1 MRKEDLTVPA
11 IIAEAIEII
20 VGLIYIGLQ
29 IYYGLSNHVPPYKFI
44 CNIVG
49 LLLVYAGLTILSNHP
64 EQVNR
69 LKTEVC
75 VGKVR
80 KYTLRMLR
88 LIKFVF
94 VVGLMVPC
102 VGDVIGIELKDAYSL
117 VVIFAIVLI
126 TVITRSRDCVLFK
139 RERLQ
144 HRLHRFFLF

>member
-80 KYTLRMLR
+80 
-88 LIKFVF
+88 
-94 VVGLMVPC
+94 
-102 VGDVIGIELKDAYSL
+102 
-117 VVIFAIVLI
+117 
-126 TVITRSRDCVLFK
+126 
-139 RERLQ
+139 
-144 HRLHRFFLF
+144 

>member
-20 VGLIYIGLQ
+20 VGLIYIGMQ

-94 VVGLMVPC
+94 VVGLYSLSSFISCHYFSVP
-102 VGDVIGIELKDAYSL
+102 IFLFSELPPFIVYFIMLAYSNNRL
-117 VVIFAIVLI
+117 YSI
-126 TVITRSRDCVLFK
+126 T
-139 RERLQ
+139 
-144 HRLHRFFLF
+144 

>member
-94 VVGLMVPC
+94 VVGLMVALLKFC
-102 VGDVIGIELKDAYSL
+102 VKFRKFLKIDWKLSFLRILCVILS
-117 VVIFAIVLI
+117 
-126 TVITRSRDCVLFK
+126 S
-139 RERLQ
+139 
-144 HRLHRFFLF
+144 

>member
-80 KYTLRMLR
+80 KYTLASSDQVCFCGWIDGALCGRCDR
-88 LIKFVF
+88 NRTE
-94 VVGLMVPC
+94 GC
-102 VGDVIGIELKDAYSL
+102 VQSCGDFCNRTDRSVI
-117 VVIFAIVLI
+117 
-126 TVITRSRDCVLFK
+126 
-139 RERLQ
+139 
-144 HRLHRFFLF
+144 